1 MKQKHYVSENIKIK
15 VGAAVVIWVLVVIAI
30 VLVLPKS
37 HKKNFFSDRYRLSL
51 LRIGPVLKNIPGLT
65 VQSFAQQF

>member
-37 HKKNFFSDRYRLSL
+37 HKKNVSRNNQLIVVR
-51 LRIGPVLKNIPGLT
+51 
-65 VQSFAQQF
+65 